1 MRKYAFRFLC
11 VLLLLL
17 AFVLGP
23 LSSKEVLAP
32 TQHIATGA
40 YKAESVGTGSG
51 EETTA
56 GLSRLT
62 DVEALIDSGALL
74 AVIAAAVSGE

>member
-1 MRKYAFRFLC
+1 MRRHAVRWLC

-23 LSSKEVLAP
+23 LSSGEVLAP
-32 TQHIATGA
+32 TQHTATGA
-40 YKAESVGTGSG
+40 FKTEFVGTGSD
-51 EETTA
+51 EETIA
-56 GLSRLT
+56 GLSTLT
-62 DVEALIDSGALL
+62 DVETLIDSGALL